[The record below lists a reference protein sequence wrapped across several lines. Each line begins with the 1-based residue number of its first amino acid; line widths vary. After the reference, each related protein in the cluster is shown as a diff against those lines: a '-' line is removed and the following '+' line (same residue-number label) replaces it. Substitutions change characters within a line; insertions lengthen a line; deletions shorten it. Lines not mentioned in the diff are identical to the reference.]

1 MNVLLLNGSPHERGC
16 TYTALSAV
24 AETLEHEGICTEIFW
39 VGNKPVQDCVDCGA
53 CVTAHACAF
62 GGDGVN
68 AFLAKAKKADGFVF
82 GTPVY
87 FSHPTGSILSFL
99 DRALYGCR
107 DFFAHKPGAAVAVA
121 RRAGNVASMDVLN
134 KYFTLA
140 QMLVVSSSY
149 WNVVFGQTPDEV
161 RQDLEGMQILRN
173 LGRNMAWLIK
183 CIEAGRAQGLLAPER
198 ERGAVTNFMR

>member
-24 AETLEHEGICTEIFW
+24 AETMEHEGISTEIFW
-39 VGNKPVQDCVDCGA
+39 VGNKPVQDCVDCGT
-53 CVTAHACAF
+53 CVTARACAF

-87 FSHPTGSILSFL
+87 FSHPTGSMLSFL

-140 QMLVVSSSY
+140 QMPVVSSSY

>member
-24 AETLEHEGICTEIFW
+24 AETMEHEGISTEIFW
-39 VGNKPVQDCVDCGA
+39 AGNEPVQDCVDCGA
-53 CVTAHACAF
+53 CDTAHACAY

-107 DFFAHKPGAAVAVA
+107 DLFAHKPGAAVAVA
-121 RRAGNVASMDVLN
+121 RRAGNVASVDVLN
-134 KYFTLA
+134 KYFTIA
-140 QMLVVSSSY
+140 EMPVVSSTY
-149 WNVVFGQTPDEV
+149 WNVAHGRAPGEVSQDAEGLQT
-161 RQDLEGMQILRN
+161 MRN
-173 LGRNMAWLIK
+173 LAHNLAWLLR
-183 CIEAGRAQGLLAPER
+183 CIEAGKAAGITPPES
-198 ERGAVTNFMR
+198 ERSSQTNFIR

>member
-24 AETLEHEGICTEIFW
+24 AETLEHEGISTEIFW
-39 VGNKPVQDCVDCGA
+39 VGNKPVQDCVDCGT

-62 GGDGVN
+62 GGDGVS

-121 RRAGNVASMDVLN
+121 RRAGNVASVDVLN

-140 QMLVVSSSY
+140 QMPVVSSSY

-161 RQDLEGMQILRN
+161 RQDLEGMQIMRN

-183 CIEAGRAQGLLAPER
+183 CIEAGRVQGLLAPER